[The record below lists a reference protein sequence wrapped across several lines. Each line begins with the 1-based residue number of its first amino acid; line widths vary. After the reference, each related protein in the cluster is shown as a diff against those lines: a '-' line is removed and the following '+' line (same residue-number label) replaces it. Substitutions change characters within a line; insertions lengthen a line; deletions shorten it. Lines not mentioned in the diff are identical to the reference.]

1 MMRLLS
7 LLGSLR
13 LTLAGFVFLGAGI
26 LIAYFNE
33 SHTSPWLTA
42 ALLLMAAN
50 LLAAILSRPY
60 FRQQKPLLLFHLAL
74 LALIALIAVGRL
86 SYFSGQ
92 VEVLSG
98 TEFEGQLRIVEEGPW
113 HIRGYD
119 KLRFTNEGFTI
130 TYGEGLYR
138 LPTRNQ
144 VSWTDGAGRTQQKVI
159 GDDVPLVL
167 DGYRFYT
174 TPNKGFAMIFDWLQ
188 PGRQPV
194 RGAVML
200 PSYPAR
206 ALEQANEWHL
216 PGKREPVWTML
227 QLDKDV
233 LKYDE
238 PGVFVLPEDYRVI
251 VRHGAERQ
259 ELPAVRGG
267 VTSDQ
272 PRHVDFPEGRL
283 VFVEMRSWMGYKVT
297 RDPTLPWLLAV
308 AGLAVF
314 ALGWH
319 FWRKF
324 AATPWDA

>member
-1 MMRLLS
+1 MMRW
-7 LLGSLR
+7 LGRLASLR
-13 LTLAGFVFLGAGI
+13 LTLAGFFFLAFGI
-26 LIAYFNE
+26 LVAYFNE

-42 ALLLMAAN
+42 ALLLMAIN
-50 LLAAILSRPY
+50 LMAAIVTRPH
-60 FRQQKPLLLFHLAL
+60 FRRQRPLLVFHLAL
-74 LALIALIAVGRL
+74 LALIVLVAVGRL
-86 SYFSGQ
+86 SYFGGQ
-92 VEVLSG
+92 AEVLSG
-98 TEFEGQLRIVEEGPW
+98 TEFDGRLRIVEEGPW

-119 KLRFTNEGFTI
+119 RLRFTNDGFTI

-138 LPTRNQ
+138 LPTKNQ
-144 VSWTDGAGRTQQKVI
+144 VSWTDEDGETLHKVI
-159 GDDVPLVL
+159 GDDVPLIL

-188 PGRQPV
+188 PGQPPV
-194 RGAVML
+194 RGAVLL

-227 QLDKDV
+227 QLDKEV

-238 PGVFVLPEDYRVI
+238 PGVFELPEDYRVI
-251 VRHGAERQ
+251 VRHGSERK

-283 VFVEMRSWMGYKVT
+283 VYVEMRSWMGYKVT

-308 AGLAVF
+308 AVLAVL

>member
-1 MMRLLS
+1 MMRWLA

-13 LTLAGFVFLGAGI
+13 LTLAGFLFLGVGI

-42 ALLLMAAN
+42 ALVLMAGN
-50 LLAAILSRPY
+50 LLAAILTRPY
-60 FRQQKPLLLFHLAL
+60 FRRQKPLLFFHLAL
-74 LALIALIAVGRL
+74 LVLIVLVAVGRL

-98 TEFEGQLRIVEEGPW
+98 TEFDGQLRVVEEGPW

-130 TYGEGLYR
+130 TYGQGLYR
-138 LPTRNQ
+138 LPTKNP
-144 VSWTDGAGRTQQKVI
+144 VSWTDADGQPQRKVI

-174 TPNKGFAMIFDWLQ
+174 TPNKGFAMVFDWLQ
-188 PGRQPV
+188 PGQPPI

-216 PGKREPVWTML
+216 PGKREPIWTML
-227 QLDKDV
+227 QLDEEV

-238 PGVFVLPEDYRVI
+238 PGVFVLPADYRVV
-251 VRHGAERQ
+251 VRHGAERL
-259 ELPAVRGG
+259 ELPPVKGG
-267 VTSDQ
+267 QTGDQ
-272 PRHVDFPEGRL
+272 PRFVDFPEGRL
-283 VFVEMRSWMGYKVT
+283 VYVEMRSWMGYKVT

-308 AGLAVF
+308 ATLAVL